1 MWVAPPPPTTTTK
14 PPICGA
20 SGWAVV
26 WRVSSQRRWFK
37 PISAHKRKSS
47 YLIHAGDYFL
57 LYEKLEQ
64 IERPSMCATSD
75 ILRKTYSHLC
85 KQAFWC
91 GLCLCMFCI
100 YVVLCCFRHAEHE
113 AVCWGCWTLPSSNAT
128 ATSFIRPCFGSHC
141 VNISW
146 TAEDWA
152 TIRNEEGRG
161 GGQREYIILFILE
174 KEGECVSVNDCGP
187 HVVPFMLGGN
197 SIDGF
202 VFLIPIPST

>member
-1 MWVAPPPPTTTTK
+1 MWVAPPPLPPPNRPSVVRQGEQLSEEFHPRDADLNLYRHIKENRLILFMQEITSYFMKNWSKLSGPACVRPRISSGKPT
-14 PPICGA
+14 
-20 SGWAVV
+20 
-26 WRVSSQRRWFK
+26 
-37 PISAHKRKSS
+37 PISVN
-47 YLIHAGDYFL
+47 
-57 LYEKLEQ
+57 KLV
-64 IERPSMCATSD
+64 
-75 ILRKTYSHLC
+75 
-85 KQAFWC
+85 WC